1 METSKIGEREHGI
14 PSLEQSLQLQSAR
27 HVASWHPFQ
36 RTRDAKAIRERER
49 ERASE
54 LTSFVTGCKLADEG
68 GKRISRS
75 SSADELSRLR
85 IQHPLPFT
93 GTILPS
99 PPLPA
104 SVRPRVTFVDSSSGG
119 ESSNSRER
127 AVGMD
132 RLLQDLVEA

>member
-1 METSKIGEREHGI
+1 MESLRLNRACNYNPLATWRVGI
-14 PSLEQSLQLQSAR
+14 LSSGRGTRKQS
-27 HVASWHPFQ
+27 
-36 RTRDAKAIRERER
+36 ERER